1 MSGSTS
7 NSNNN
12 SSNNNISN
20 NNNNTSSSREVPEDY
35 TLFKF
40 YMEKCYELPSE
51 LKNDIIYCQRAMRDF
66 LKVHGLVSD
75 VFKEQADADP
85 VQMQRILDEL
95 EAEVYEINAE
105 QNYLMLRLDEDL
117 DIFYKKLEDINIQT
131 VPELG
136 NEYISS
142 LIVPL
147 IGDATYKI
155 YPQSVLM
162 RDNEEMLIRKHFLI
176 SQDDEAGVEPL
187 KLSEL
192 DDNVPLMLVNPS
204 TATATLVDAPT
215 STSSSQASDLKLVQP
230 DSLFNVAGSNLTTLL
245 SSPSQAALPQP
256 PPLTQSSQA
265 KPSEQQRSLLIPR
278 GGSIAAIE
286 ELPAGGA
293 VLSSQP
299 PPLAMAKQGVAAPA
313 HAAAAAP
320 LATEIKQ
327 QQAVKRSSTSPPPLA
342 PITTKV
348 MPTMGTDFEVVA
360 QSRMNLR
367 QALRR
372 ARKTKQQPRLFDDE
386 DAMELPLA
394 DKSGAPQQSA
404 LQPSQ
409 AMAKSKAGSKALTME
424 LTATAAA
431 VTVAVAAVAAPS
443 AVKKPAEPVASKQYK
458 TRNAYGAG
466 RKPATPPPPPPS
478 SSTTSAAAAA
488 AATTTASTSARA
500 SSGSSGSSDDLHHE
514 LELEQQ
520 RLCASAAQW
529 RDEPRE
535 TRVLPAEYGQ
545 EHFLGLFGLYTHD
558 MVKKLCQ
565 RHSKRKRRTVQ
576 NASGVDFHY
585 GQQLAAI
592 DAVRQKKLKDKPE
605 FLLSPKEKRLQAK
618 KAHRAAAATAAQAT
632 RKSKSKTP
640 EKAQDLLGNSQ
651 AIANDLDK
659 QKRKKCKECKKRTDN
674 LLKCADCNDYFHLA
688 CKERHPMSYGGI
700 VYDELW
706 QDQKHC
712 PSCTNELVISTNVD
726 FYLYRPKS

>member
-7 NSNNN
+7 TNNN
-12 SSNNNISN
+12 TNINTITSSN
-20 NNNNTSSSREVPEDY
+20 NNNNSNGNREVSEDY

-117 DIFYKKLEDINIQT
+117 DIFYKKLEDSNIQT

-147 IGDATYKI
+147 IGDASYKI

-204 TATATLVDAPT
+204 TATATLLDAQT
-215 STSSSQASDLKLVQP
+215 TATTAANAGNELKLMQP
-230 DSLFNVAGSNLTTLL
+230 ENLFNMGDNSVGGLTTLL
-245 SSPSQAALPQP
+245 STPTQAQSSLPLP
-256 PPLTQSSQA
+256 PLLTQS
-265 KPSEQQRSLLIPR
+265 KPSEHQQRSLLIPR
-278 GGSIAAIE
+278 GGSIAVE
-286 ELPAGGA
+286 ELPGGA
-293 VLSSQP
+293 VLSTQP
-299 PPLAMAKQGVAAPA
+299 PPLAMAKQVAGVVATVAA
-313 HAAAAAP
+313 
-320 LATEIKQ
+320 EISKPQ
-327 QQAVKRSSTSPPPLA
+327 TLKRSSTSPPPLA
-342 PITTKV
+342 PITKV
-348 MPTMGTDFEVVA
+348 AATMATDFEVVA

-386 DAMELPLA
+386 DALELPGSEKTAAQSTTALA
-394 DKSGAPQQSA
+394 
-404 LQPSQ
+404 PSSSSQ
-409 AMAKSKAGSKALTME
+409 VVSKQNKASLSKALAME
-424 LTATAAA
+424 LTTTAAA
-431 VTVAVAAVAAPS
+431 VSVAVAGVPS
-443 AVKKPAEPVASKQYK
+443 ASSLAAKKSAQPAASKQYK

-466 RKPATPPPPPPS
+466 RKPATPPPP
-478 SSTTSAAAAA
+478 STVAGQHQAGSGAGAAA
-488 AATTTASTSARA
+488 STARA

-535 TRVLPAEYGQ
+535 TRVMPAEYGQ

-618 KAHRAAAATAAQAT
+618 KAHRAAAAAAASAVAATTGTTAT

-640 EKAQDLLGNSQ
+640 EKLEDLFGSSQ
-651 AIANDLDK
+651 SVEGGK
-659 QKRKKCKECKKRTDN
+659 QKCKECRKRADN
-674 LLKCADCNDYFHLA
+674 LMTCQSCQGFYHLDCHEDAKGKTVSPQSHSQLSIRCPQCVRDWTNTARAKCF
-688 CKERHPMSYGGI
+688 S
-700 VYDELW
+700 
-706 QDQKHC
+706 
-712 PSCTNELVISTNVD
+712 
-726 FYLYRPKS
+726 